1 MALKTRLKRLE
12 DASERAGNGHKIA
25 MITYVEA
32 EQTKA
37 EAIAVWEAENGP
49 LSDCLAA
56 FFTSYET
63 RPVAS

>member
-1 MALKTRLKRLE
+1 MALRTRLKRLE
-12 DASERAGNGHKIA
+12 DASARAGDKVA

-37 EAIAVWEAENGP
+37 EAIAEWEVDNGP